1 MNKQFISQER
11 NITMKQIQVKELTV
25 ENFKIYGSFSNL
37 INPDAPKLGPG
48 LVECYRDMERI
59 DLGSTSVASFTV
71 MHMVD
76 RPKIIQKLEY
86 HNNSGEALALLD
98 GDGFFTVAPATR
110 SGEAPQADQIEVFRV
125 PRGTLVTLRPGVW
138 HHAPF
143 ISGCAVLNVL
153 VVLPER
159 TYATDCYF
167 TFFKEEDYLEIV

>member
-1 MNKQFISQER
+1 M
-11 NITMKQIQVKELTV
+11 MKQISVKELSND
-25 ENFKIYGSFSNL
+25 NFKIYGSFSNL

-59 DLGSTSVASFTV
+59 ALGSTSVASFTV
-71 MHMVD
+71 MHMVE

-86 HNNSGEALALLD
+86 HNNSGEALLPLD
-98 GDGFFTVAPATR
+98 GDGFLTVALATR
-110 SGEAPQADQIEVFRV
+110 TGEAPRADQIEVFRI

-143 ISGCAVLNVL
+143 ISHCDVLNVL

-167 TFFKEEDYLEIV
+167 TFFAEEEYLKVV

>member
-1 MNKQFISQER
+1 
-11 NITMKQIQVKELTV
+11 MKQISVKELTV

-37 INPDAPKLGPG
+37 INPTAPKLGPG

-59 DLGSTSVASFTV
+59 DLGQTSVASFTV

-76 RPKIIQKLEY
+76 RPQIIQKLEY
-86 HNNSGEALALLD
+86 HNNSGEAMLPLD
-98 GDGFFTVAPATR
+98 GDGFLTVAPATR
-110 SGEAPQADQIEVFRV
+110 TGEVPHSDQIEVFRV
-125 PRGTLVTLRPGVW
+125 PHGTLVTLRPGVW

-143 ISGCAVLNVL
+143 ISGCDILNVL

-167 TFFKEEDYLEIV
+167 AVFAEDEYLEIV